1 MNTRS
6 LDENFIVNAYNRFEV
21 EIASGSNSLI
31 YDSDGR
37 EYIDMG
43 SGIGV
48 NLFGAADEEWRNA
61 VIAQLEKIQHTSNLY
76 YNEPC
81 ARLAEMLCKR
91 SGMSRVFFSNS
102 GAEANECAI
111 KAARKFSADTKG
123 DNYFTIITLWN
134 SFHGRTITT
143 LAATGQEHYHE
154 LYQPLT
160 PGFVHA
166 HAGNIDELEKLSREN
181 KLAAIMIE
189 CIQGEGGVVA
199 LTHEYAEAIKK
210 FVREK
215 NILLIIDEVQ
225 AGNGRT
231 GKLFSYEHYGFE
243 PDIVTVAKG
252 LGGGLPIGA
261 TLFNAKVQNVFNHGD
276 HGSTFGGNPVICAG
290 ACNILSRIDDDLLN
304 EVTRKGEILREIL
317 ADFNPTG
324 IGLMLGVK
332 PSRPSREAAQ
342 ECINNGV
349 LCTTAKDKLRLLPPI
364 NIPESLLVKA
374 GKVIAQACK

>member
-21 EIASGSNSLI
+21 EISSGSNSLI
-31 YDSDGR
+31 YDENGR

-81 ARLAEMLCKR
+81 ARLAKMLCER
-91 SGMSRVFFSNS
+91 SGMRRAFFSNS

-111 KAARKFSADTKG
+111 KAARKFAADTKTPEHF
-123 DNYFTIITLWN
+123 NIITLWN

-166 HAGNIDELEKLSREN
+166 HAGDVDELEKLSREN

-189 CIQGEGGVVA
+189 CIQGEGGVVP
-199 LTHEYAEAIKK
+199 LSHEYAESIKK
-210 FVREK
+210 FVNDK
-215 NILLIIDEVQ
+215 NILLVIDEVQ
-225 AGNGRT
+225 TGNGRT
-231 GKLFSYEHYGFE
+231 GKLFAYEHYGFK

-261 TLFNAKVQNVFNHGD
+261 TLFNEKVQNVFNHGD
-276 HGSTFGGNPVICAG
+276 HGSTFGGNPAICAG
-290 ACNILSRIDDDLLN
+290 ACNILSRIDDNLLQ
-304 EVTRKGEILREIL
+304 EVTRKGGILREIL
-317 ADFNPTG
+317 SDFNPTG

-349 LCTTAKDKLRLLPPI
+349 LCTTAKDKLRLLPPV
-364 NIPESLLVKA
+364 NIPENLLVKA
-374 GKVIAQACK
+374 AKIIAQACK